1 MLNNEIEKYG
11 YIVASKLISTYV
23 ATGDIYDKSKS
34 NGREN
39 KAQIIKKLIDKA
51 TQIID
56 YDI

>member
-1 MLNNEIEKYG
+1 MLKNEIEKYG

-34 NGREN
+34 NVREN
-39 KAQIIKKLIDKA
+39 KAQIIKKLIERA

-56 YDI
+56 